1 MLNNITTET
10 AKKNAEFYLT
20 PAGDIYETDHNYTLR
35 LEMPG
40 VTKEDLEVTLN
51 NEELEISGKVTN
63 EVPEG
68 KNLRYAE
75 YSLHN
80 YRRKFRIGQ
89 EIDRNSISANLDNG
103 VLTLTLAKSEA
114 VKPRKIEISVSH

>member
-1 MLNNITTET
+1 MLNNITSKTDR
-10 AKKNAEFYLT
+10 KNSEFFLT
-20 PAGDIYETDHNYTLR
+20 PAGDIYETDHNYTLL

-40 VTKEDLEVTLN
+40 VVKEDLEVTLN
-51 NEELEISGKVTN
+51 NEELEINGKVTN
-63 EVPEG
+63 EVPES

-89 EIDRNSISANLDNG
+89 EIDRNSISANLENG
-103 VLTLTLAKSEA
+103 VLTLTLAKTEA

>member
-1 MLNNITTET
+1 MLNNITSKTGTNNTEC
-10 AKKNAEFYLT
+10 YLT
-20 PAGDIYETDHNYTLR
+20 PAGDIYETEHNYTLR

-40 VTKEDLEVTLN
+40 VAKEDLEVTLN

-89 EIDRNSISANLDNG
+89 EIDRNSISADLENG
-103 VLTLTLAKSEA
+103 VLTLTLAKTEA
-114 VKPRKIEISVSH
+114 VKPKKIEINVAH

>member
-1 MLNNITTET
+1 MLNNITKTGQKNTE
-10 AKKNAEFYLT
+10 YYMT
-20 PAGDIYETDHNYTLR
+20 PAGDIFETEHNYTLR

-40 VTKEDLEVTLN
+40 VLKEDLDVTLN

-89 EIDRNSISANLDNG
+89 EIDRNSITANLENG
-103 VLTLTLAKSEA
+103 VLTLTLAKTEA
-114 VKPRKIEISVSH
+114 VKPRKIEINVTH

>member
-10 AKKNAEFYLT
+10 AKKNAEFCLT

-89 EIDRNSISANLDNG
+89 EIDRNSISANLENG

>member
-40 VTKEDLEVTLN
+40 VTKEVLEVTLN

-89 EIDRNSISANLDNG
+89 EIDRNSISANLENG
-103 VLTLTLAKSEA
+103 VLTLTLAKTEA